1 MRRNKGK
8 PSGLNKSE
16 EGTGTPSDFKPR
28 DLKSDEKLTQIYTDD
43 DKKVADQVRSKSR
56 NRNVDKGKATNAHGY
71 KN

>member
-1 MRRNKGK
+1 MSRNKGK
-8 PSGLNKSE
+8 PSGMNKS

-43 DKKVADQVRSKSR
+43 DKKLADQVRSKSR
-56 NRNVDKGKATNAHGY
+56 NRNVDKGNATNAHGY